1 MGEAEGVKE
10 GVAEGDAL
18 LTVVFSEPL
27 RSAEVFSTSFSAGSV
42 FAGGSSGLSAEVN
55 VNPIP
60 AEITVAARAHA
71 GASTA
76 TAITRSHPRIRP
88 RRRSHRSTANAPRI
102 KANAANSATSTAAV
116 MISPIIVTQHPT
128 IRGRS
133 LPLWRES
140 PGHGVLAQDHSRM
153 VGCGS

>member
-1 MGEAEGVKE
+1 MGEAEAVEE
-10 GVAEGDAL
+10 GVAEGDAVL
-18 LTVVFSEPL
+18 SVVVSEPL
-27 RSAEVFSTSFSAGSV
+27 RSAEVFSTSCSAGSV
-42 FAGGSSGLSAEVN
+42 FAGGWSGLSAEAN
-55 VNPIP
+55 VNPTP

-102 KANAANSATSTAAV
+102 KASAANSATFTAAV

-128 IRGRS
+128 IRVRS